1 MYLHVG
7 YHDKHVVNC
16 IYLTFRKRYF
26 ICPPN
31 TGIFILAIKVIKQ
44 QHFLS
49 LHNRP
54 STPRNTHTS
63 TASNKT
69 RPPLPITTNT
79 TTATNKK
86 VIISPTTP
94 TLTPIPTPTSTT
106 AVKNNDTNNQLLI
119 LQKRVEELEAENK
132 SLRQS
137 NEFLEQTVSDIKS
150 ASMDSIEILENMIQ
164 SNQNTITELESNL
177 NTEKLKFN
185 QLQQEQNDIK
195 KAGLEAIELTI
206 SELESTNRKSEK
218 LIQENESMSKTHHKE
233 IKILLQDIN
242 VLENVL
248 QSKMDNEVYLL
259 NSLKKEK
266 HQNARLSLE
275 LSKKFGSKA
284 NTTTMTDPR
293 WSFIRDT
300 PIQEE
305 EEEDLL
311 DDNILSNC
319 ALCEKQG
326 HDLIHCDIII
336 NQRK

>member
-1 MYLHVG
+1 M
-7 YHDKHVVNC
+7 
-16 IYLTFRKRYF
+16 
-26 ICPPN
+26 
-31 TGIFILAIKVIKQ
+31 KQ
-44 QHFLS
+44 QHFIS

-54 STPRNTHTS
+54 STPRNIHNT
-63 TASNKT
+63 TASNRP
-69 RPPLPITTNT
+69 RPPLPITTSTNAT
-79 TTATNKK
+79 TTKK

-106 AVKNNDTNNQLLI
+106 TIKNNDTNNQLLI

-137 NEFLEQTVSDIKS
+137 NEFLEQTVNDIKS

-164 SNQNTITELESNL
+164 SNQNTIIELESNL
-177 NTEKLKFN
+177 NTEKLKYN
-185 QLQQEQNDIK
+185 KLEHEQNDIK

-206 SELESTNRKSEK
+206 SELESTNQKSEK
-218 LIQENESMSKTHHKE
+218 LIQENESMAKSHHKE
-233 IKILLQDIN
+233 IKILLQDIS

-248 QSKMDNEVYLL
+248 QSKMDNEIYLL

-275 LSKKFGSKA
+275 LSKKFGSKTNA
-284 NTTTMTDPR
+284 ATIADTR

-326 HDLIHCDIII
+326 HDLIHCNIII
-336 NQRK
+336 NQQKQHQ